1 MWVGQSI
8 TRFMK
13 LCWSDWLKPVE
24 VVGKHLDSVT
34 MVTAPPAELSADSRK
49 LLLLG
54 VEV

>member
-1 MWVGQSI
+1 MWVGQSKA
-8 TRFMK
+8 RLVK

-24 VVGKHLDSVT
+24 VVGKHLDSVSV
-34 MVTAPPAELSADSRK
+34 VTAPPAGLSADSRK